1 MIDFSVER
9 ERERER
15 ERLFDAWLCC
25 EIRWL
30 MLTNYYM
37 VFNIYMTKMFR
48 LSYGINSRFF
58 FYWTF
63 PFFIAQISKCG
74 IFNKIMEKC
83 MWIKRENNDLKRK
96 VLGF

>member
-1 MIDFSVER
+1 MLRER

-15 ERLFDAWLCC
+15 ERLFDVWLCC

-37 VFNIYMTKMFR
+37 VFNIYMTGMFR
-48 LSYGINSRFF
+48 LSYGTNSIF

-63 PFFIAQISKCG
+63 PYFIAQISKCG
-74 IFNKIMEKC
+74 IFNKIIEK
-83 MWIKRENNDLKRK
+83 MHVD
-96 VLGF
+96 